1 MGIYDRDY
9 YRREGPSF
17 LGSITERGQVCKWL
31 IVINAVVFVLQLMTL
46 HRNEFGQV
54 IGEGE
59 ITDRLILDPK
69 LVLHGEVWRLLT
81 HAFLHSYNSWAHIVI
96 NMVVLWW
103 AGSQIEEIYG
113 PREFLALYL
122 VAAAFAGLIQFLTVL
137 PMPQPYP
144 AALGASGAIAAV
156 VVLFACHY
164 PNRQILLFFIIPMPI
179 WLLAVLFVGRD
190 LFTFLLKEETGI
202 AVGAHLGGALFG
214 FLYYKLHWRI
224 LNLWPDFKSWRTRR
238 GRPQLRVYHED
249 EPPAPAP
256 VGVAAPASTDLDE
269 HLEAKLDAVLE
280 KMSLVGKEN
289 LTESERQILLKAS
302 EIYRKKRT

>member
-46 HRNEFGQV
+46 QRLPGAV
-54 IGEGE
+54 REGE
-59 ITDRLILDPK
+59 ITARLWLDPD
-69 LVLHGEVWRLLT
+69 LVVRGEVWRLLSY
-81 HAFLHSYNSWAHIVI
+81 AFLHDCNSWAHILI

-113 PREFLALYL
+113 PKEFLALYL
-122 VAAAFAGLIQFLTVL
+122 VSAVVAGVVQVLTQL
-137 PMPQPYP
+137 PMPDHPP
-144 AALGASGAIAAV
+144 ALGASGAIAAV
-156 VVLFACHY
+156 AVLFACHY
-164 PNRQILLFFIIPMPI
+164 PNRTILFMLFIPMPI
-179 WLLAVLFVGRD
+179 WLLVVFYVGQD
-190 LFTFLLKEETGI
+190 LFTFLLKIETGV

-214 FLYYKLHWRI
+214 FLYYKLHWRV
-224 LNLWPDFKSWRTRR
+224 LNLWPDFKSWRKRR
-238 GRPQLRVYHED
+238 ARPQLRIYHQD
-249 EPPAPAP
+249 EPPTPAP
-256 VGVAAPASTDLDE
+256 VAVAAPASTDLDE